1 MIKGAAKSRMGT
13 VLILMGGLGIVSS
26 GIAAAAATAPT
37 TGSSSS
43 SLPTVCQNNVT
54 AAKNAYTAALNAA
67 RYANSQITQPTGIGA
82 CLSNLLGMNFSLN
95 YIGMSALISDITS
108 SLENMACSAAQTEWS
123 SAVGSNLPST
133 NMGWGVPLAGN
144 LANVNTGQYGS
155 GASGYGGAG
164 TLNQGGQI
172 GGSTGSVGGNLFSGS
187 GGGF

>member
-1 MIKGAAKSRMGT
+1 MRRPACVLVLAVACLGA
-13 VLILMGGLGIVSS
+13 VLETCCP
-26 GIAAAAATAPT
+26 IALAATTPSPSTAQSA
-37 TGSSSS
+37 GSQ
-43 SLPTVCQNNVT
+43 LPTVCQNNVQ
-54 AAKNAYTAALNAA
+54 AAKNAYNAALNAA
-67 RYANSQITQPTGIGA
+67 RYANAQITRPAGIGA

-95 YIGMSALISDITS
+95 YIGLSGLISNVTS

-144 LANVNTGQYGS
+144 VANVNGGQFGS
-155 GASGYGGAG
+155 GGAGYGGAG
-164 TLNQGGQI
+164 SVSQGGQI

>member
-1 MIKGAAKSRMGT
+1 MIKGVAKGATGT
-13 VLILMGGLGIVSS
+13 VLILMSALWIVSS
-26 GIAAAAATAPT
+26 GIAVSAATAPT
-37 TGSSSS
+37 TGSASS
-43 SLPTVCQNNVT
+43 SLPIVCQNNVT
-54 AAKNAYTAALNAA
+54 AAKNAYSAALNAA

-95 YIGMSALISDITS
+95 YIGLSALISNVTS

-123 SAVGSNLPST
+123 SAVGSNLPSA

-155 GASGYGGAG
+155 GASGYGGSG